1 MLLRCW
7 PGKQNEMERSR
18 VCSDKESHCDPMTIF
33 VFLDIFTWEERKF
46 PHNGIDKPSGE
57 PMLLFLYPLNIGKKI
72 SLPNHIE
79 RLAHIR
85 SKRIEGVENLFLCS
99 GSLHIYEVRGFALRK
114 KNKIKRT
121 DECLSPYVGTISSA
135 QTTSEKG
142 RNGNNVKTGEESG
155 TPHATPA
162 PYEKKKGEQK
172 VGTIVEGSR
181 TRGHTH
187 QGWPGPASFPWSQPQ
202 QQEK

>member
-7 PGKQNEMERSR
+7 PGKQNETERSR

-162 PYEKKKGEQK
+162 PYAKKKENK
-172 VGTIVEGSR
+172 RSE
-181 TRGHTH
+181 
-187 QGWPGPASFPWSQPQ
+187 P
-202 QQEK
+202 